1 MACLAAVAADRRRRR
16 RHGARPTPSTRPRER
31 GAAVALDRR
40 PPDAA
45 SPLFLDGPGMIDNPD
60 YKGEWKAPMIDN
72 PDYKGPWEH
81 PLIPNKDYAPETYAK
96 YKDLTTVGFELWT
109 VNGGSIFDNILVTD
123 DKSTPTR
130 WPRRPGRRSRARRA
144 RARRRPRR
152 PGRRR
157 TSPRRNPRRTRD
169 DDEDDDEEE
178 EHDEL

>member
-1 MACLAAVAADRRRRR
+1 M
-16 RHGARPTPSTRPRER
+16 TRPWWLRRVVMNRHRPAIEQASRRWRGGRRDDQHER
-31 GAAVALDRR
+31 AVKCEFHTD
-40 PPDAA
+40 
-45 SPLFLDGPGMIDNPD
+45 
-60 YKGEWKAPMIDN
+60 

-123 DKSTPTR
+123 DKKYADKMAEKTWKKIKGEEGSGEKEAKEAWKKENEPEEE
-130 WPRRPGRRSRARRA
+130 PEEDDD
-144 RARRRPRR
+144 
-152 PGRRR
+152 
-157 TSPRRNPRRTRD
+157 D

>member
-1 MACLAAVAADRRRRR
+1 
-16 RHGARPTPSTRPRER
+16 
-31 GAAVALDRR
+31 
-40 PPDAA
+40 
-45 SPLFLDGPGMIDNPD
+45 
-60 YKGEWKAPMIDN
+60 MIDN

-123 DKSTPTR
+123 DKKYADKMAEKTWKKIKGEEGAGEKEAKEAWKKENEPEEEE
-130 WPRRPGRRSRARRA
+130 PEDDED
-144 RARRRPRR
+144 
-152 PGRRR
+152 
-157 TSPRRNPRRTRD
+157 D

>member
-1 MACLAAVAADRRRRR
+1 MN
-16 RHGARPTPSTRPRER
+16 STQ
-31 GAAVALDRR
+31 
-40 PPDAA
+40 
-45 SPLFLDGPGMIDNPD
+45 
-60 YKGEWKAPMIDN
+60 IDN

-123 DKSTPTR
+123 DKKYADKMAEKTWKKIKGEEGSGEKEAKEAWKKENEPEEEE
-130 WPRRPGRRSRARRA
+130 ADDED
-144 RARRRPRR
+144 
-152 PGRRR
+152 
-157 TSPRRNPRRTRD
+157 D